1 MASWPVAPRA
11 AESDVQVGIASWYGP
26 GFHGKRTSNGERYD
40 QHAMTA
46 AHLSLPLGSRIL
58 VTNLDN
64 GRSVEVRVNDRGPFV
79 EGRILDLSYAAARSL
94 DLVRRGTAPV
104 SIERLADDDLSR
116 ARVVWSAQ
124 AGAFLDDERARTLR
138 RRLAGRFER
147 AYILRHDSPRGVV
160 HRVRVG
166 PYADR
171 EAALARVAALGD
183 LGLRGIVVEELM
195 R

>member
-1 MASWPVAPRA
+1 MASWPAAPRSA
-11 AESDVQVGIASWYGP
+11 GPEVEVGIASWYGP
-26 GFHGKRTSNGERYD
+26 GFHGRRTSNGERYD

-64 GRSVEVRVNDRGPFV
+64 GKSVEVRVNDRGPFV
-79 EGRILDLSYAAARSL
+79 EGRMLDLSYAAARAL
-94 DLVRRGTAPV
+94 DLVHPGTGAV
-104 SIERLADDDLSR
+104 SIERLADDELSR

-138 RRLAGRFER
+138 RRLARHFGRT
-147 AYILRHDSPRGVV
+147 YVLRHDSPRGVI

-171 EAALARVAALGD
+171 ETALARVAALD
-183 LGLRGIVVEELM
+183 DMGLRGIVVEELM